1 MKRIII
7 SRTDNLGDVIL
18 TLPMAGILK
27 QEMPGCYIIF
37 LGKSYTRPLIEA
49 CKFVDQFLDV
59 ENLSSIQHP
68 CLSGRQAASSISSFI
83 GLKADIILHVFPVKE
98 IQKLAKTAKIPIRI
112 GTSHRWY
119 SWLYCNKLIH
129 YSRKKSNL
137 HEAQLNLKLLE
148 PLGITKE
155 FSLSEIP
162 SFYGLTKLA
171 SSRVDKLTSSST
183 HQFISSSASELGGQK
198 LNNGGAFNLILHP
211 KSKGSAREWGLDNFS
226 KLIDLLPEDKFR
238 ISVTGT
244 KEEGAL
250 MKDFLYQHRNRIN
263 DMTGK
268 LSLSEL
274 LAFINS
280 CDGLVAASTGPLHIA
295 AALGKRAIG
304 IYAPMRPIFPQRWAP
319 LGKNATY
326 LALDKK
332 CNTCR
337 KSGNCECIR
346 AITPEQVVGK
356 LLNYKLII

>member
-1 MKRIII
+1 VKRIII

-27 QEMPGCYIIF
+27 QYFPDSTIIF
-37 LGKSYTRPLIEA
+37 LGKKYTKPILDA
-49 CKFVDQFLDV
+49 CKHVDEFLDWD
-59 ENLSSIQHP
+59 ELKQMLDAG
-68 CLSGRQAASSISSFI
+68 CWMEASGKIR
-83 GLKADIILHVFPVKE
+83 ADIILHVFPVKE
-98 IQKLAKTAKIPIRI
+98 IQKLAKIAKIPLRI

-129 YSRKKSNL
+129 YSRIKSNL
-137 HEAQLNLKLLE
+137 HEIQLNLKLLE
-148 PLGITKE
+148 PLGIKKE
-155 FSLSEIP
+155 FPLSEIP

-171 SSRVDKLTSSST
+171 SSRVDELTSSSA
-183 HQFISSSASELGGQK
+183 HQFISSLVSEFGGQIPASR
-198 LNNGGAFNLILHP
+198 GVFNLILHP
-211 KSKGSAREWGLDNFS
+211 KSKGSAREWGLENFS
-226 KLIDLLPEDKFR
+226 KLIGLLPEDKFR

-274 LAFINS
+274 LVFINS
-280 CDGLVAASTGPLHIA
+280 YDGLVAASTGPLHIA

-304 IYAPMRPIFPQRWAP
+304 IYAPMRPIFPARWAP

-326 LALDKK
+326 LVLDKK
-332 CNTCR
+332 CDACK
-337 KSGNCECIR
+337 KSGDCECIR
-346 AITPEQVVGK
+346 AIRPEEVAEK
-356 LLNYKLII
+356 LVKW